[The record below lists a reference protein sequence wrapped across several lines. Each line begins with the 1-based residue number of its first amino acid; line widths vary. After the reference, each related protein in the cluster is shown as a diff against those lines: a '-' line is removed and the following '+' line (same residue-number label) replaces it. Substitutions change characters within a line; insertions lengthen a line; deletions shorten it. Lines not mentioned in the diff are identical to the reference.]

1 MLLPYLLCYFEY
13 YNIVDTL
20 HARINFSVLNQIY
33 HKFKKSSNL
42 CELLIFGFWY
52 FYTFSLYNQ
61 CNFIFAKS
69 YRLYIAYCLVLLYSC
84 LMTM

>member
-42 CELLIFGFWY
+42 CELLICGFWY
-52 FYTFSLYNQ
+52 FYTFS
-61 CNFIFAKS
+61 
-69 YRLYIAYCLVLLYSC
+69 
-84 LMTM
+84 